1 MFHNCMAST
10 SDSCSISS
18 AYFLLP
24 QDTGGVQFSPYSSI
38 ETQGTNSDYY
48 ETLFDQSQIQEP
60 RDAYSSLTVGQK
72 QKFTITAVSP
82 EYCYANEAT
91 KVTPFYSHFIM
102 LCIMIYSSC
111 TLVNARRDRIRNGAI
126 RVLE

>member
-1 MFHNCMAST
+1 MAST

-91 KVTPFYSHFIM
+91 KVYTFLFLLYYALYNDLWLMYVSE
-102 LCIMIYSSC
+102 C
-111 TLVNARRDRIRNGAI
+111 
-126 RVLE
+126 